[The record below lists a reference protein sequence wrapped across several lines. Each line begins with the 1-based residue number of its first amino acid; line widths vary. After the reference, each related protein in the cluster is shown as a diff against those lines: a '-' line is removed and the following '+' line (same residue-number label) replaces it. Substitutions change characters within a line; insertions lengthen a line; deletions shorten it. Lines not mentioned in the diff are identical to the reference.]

1 MQDRGSPA
9 LSAAVTSQ
17 FVVGGQPSLAIAFN
31 NEPIVLGVEATDSK
45 AYFGETPVV
54 ISARYAGPARKLQ
67 PSQ

>member
-1 MQDRGSPA
+1 
-9 LSAAVTSQ
+9 
-17 FVVGGQPSLAIAFN
+17 
-31 NEPIVLGVEATDSK
+31 VEATDSK